1 VKRLTAGRGVDVV
14 FEHVGT
20 ATWDD
25 SVGSLALGGR
35 LITCGATTGY
45 EGKIDLRFLFTR
57 QFSILGS
64 YMGPKS
70 ELFAVL
76 EMVRRGKL
84 HPVVDSVLPLTEC
97 GAAETRMERRDI
109 FGKIVLQP

>member
-1 VKRLTAGRGVDVV
+1 
-14 FEHVGT
+14 
-20 ATWDD
+20 
-25 SVGSLALGGR
+25 VGSLAPGGR

-45 EGKIDLRFLFTR
+45 EAKIDLRFLFTR
-57 QFSILGS
+57 QLSIMGS

-84 HPVVDSVLPLTEC
+84 RPVVDSILPLAEC
-97 GAAETRMERRDI
+97 AAAETRLERRDI